1 MKPAMNRNLLEPPV
15 KGFEIVGSKRSDPS
29 SPPPVLVLSKKACD
43 PSSSPSDL
51 ERPKKVCTGV
61 SSQPP
66 SDGVSSQPLSQSF
79 HLPEDKRRLLSDL
92 AVETARLVFSK
103 KACLDIPDN
112 PTSPLPGL
120 VLSKKACLDIPVM
133 STGRAV
139 DPRGQDPRLTDPS
152 PTPPVLRLV
161 SFPPEVALASPEVAL
176 ASPSVDMAPIT
187 ANGVSALLA
196 ADRLMSFPALPIGMT
211 KAAPSTDMTMAMR
224 PNTSISDVIMAS
236 PSDSDEMKI
245 VDTAADKASDEMK
258 IVDTAADKA
267 SDEMKVVC
275 TQASPPGSPVID
287 KASDEM
293 KVVCTQASP
302 PASPIRMRS
311 PSEIESRFVDPKWSP
326 AKIPYKKRDAATAFD
341 SPPAVCEP
349 TTLPALQ
356 KKARRLPIYMTEDCS
371 SVRKLV
377 YDISDAVVGK
387 VDELCLVKEQIYGVE
402 VDEFYRFYLD
412 GEIDS
417 ISCVY
422 DNIVITST
430 TQLLDIYK
438 IMREFVSR
446 LCEKVEKLFTDAR
459 GSLYDMPVHRT
470 EWAEYAQDEAK
481 NLMLAINEDMQKL
494 ESDEIVV

>member
-1 MKPAMNRNLLEPPV
+1 MAQKLAFLHPTSEMNPAMKRNLLEPPV

-66 SDGVSSQPLSQSF
+66 SDGVSSQPLLQSF

-120 VLSKKACLDIPVM
+120 VLFKKACLDIPVM
-133 STGRAV
+133 STGKAV
-139 DPRGQDPRLTDPS
+139 DPRGQDPRLVDPS

-161 SFPPEVALASPEVAL
+161 SFPPEAALDARGFSM
-176 ASPSVDMAPIT
+176 ASPSDKDAP
-187 ANGVSALLA
+187 SADVTMA

-211 KAAPSTDMTMAMR
+211 KADM
-224 PNTSISDVIMAS
+224 IMAS

-245 VDTAADKASDEMK
+245 VDTV
-258 IVDTAADKA
+258 IDKA

-275 TQASPPGSPVID
+275 TQASPPGSP
-287 KASDEM
+287 
-293 KVVCTQASP
+293 
-302 PASPIRMRS
+302 IRMRS
-311 PSEIESRFVDPKWSP
+311 PSEIESRFVDPEWSP
-326 AKIPYKKRDAATAFD
+326 AKLPYKKRDAATAFD

-356 KKARRLPIYMTEDCS
+356 KKARRLPIYMTQDCS
-371 SVRKLV
+371 SVRKLA

-417 ISCVY
+417 ILCVY

-438 IMREFVSR
+438 IMREFTSR

>member
-1 MKPAMNRNLLEPPV
+1 
-15 KGFEIVGSKRSDPS
+15 
-29 SPPPVLVLSKKACD
+29 
-43 PSSSPSDL
+43 
-51 ERPKKVCTGV
+51 
-61 SSQPP
+61 
-66 SDGVSSQPLSQSF
+66 
-79 HLPEDKRRLLSDL
+79 
-92 AVETARLVFSK
+92 
-103 KACLDIPDN
+103 
-112 PTSPLPGL
+112 
-120 VLSKKACLDIPVM
+120 
-133 STGRAV
+133 
-139 DPRGQDPRLTDPS
+139 
-152 PTPPVLRLV
+152 
-161 SFPPEVALASPEVAL
+161 
-176 ASPSVDMAPIT
+176 
-187 ANGVSALLA
+187 
-196 ADRLMSFPALPIGMT
+196 LMSFPALPIGMT
-211 KAAPSTDMTMAMR
+211 KADM
-224 PNTSISDVIMAS
+224 IMAS

-245 VDTAADKASDEMK
+245 VDTVIDKASDEMK
-258 IVDTAADKA
+258 IVYTATDKA
-267 SDEMKVVC
+267 SDEMKIVRTAIDEIVDTVIDKASDEMKIIDTVIDKVSDEMKVVC
-275 TQASPPGSPVID
+275 TQASPPG
-287 KASDEM
+287 
-293 KVVCTQASP
+293 
-302 PASPIRMRS
+302 SPIRMRS
-311 PSEIESRFVDPKWSP
+311 PSEIESRFVDPEWSP
-326 AKIPYKKRDAATAFD
+326 AKLPYKKRDAATAFD
-341 SPPAVCEP
+341 SPLAVCEP

-417 ISCVY
+417 ISCAY